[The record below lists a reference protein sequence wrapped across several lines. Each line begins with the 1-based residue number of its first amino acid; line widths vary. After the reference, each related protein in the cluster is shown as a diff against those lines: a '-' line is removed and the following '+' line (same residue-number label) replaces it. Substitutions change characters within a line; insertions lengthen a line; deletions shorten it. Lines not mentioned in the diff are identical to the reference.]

1 MAFMKRVRLDDEL
14 ISQGICADRAD
25 ALRTLMAGLVSS
37 GGERLTSPGLK
48 VTPGLPLHVKGRIPY
63 VGRGGLKLEGALDA
77 FDIDPTGLAC
87 LDVGCST
94 GGFTDCLL
102 KRGAATVV
110 SVDVGRAQFDW
121 SLRQDDR
128 VTLHERTNVTQLPE
142 LGYESAIDLAVC
154 DVSFTSI
161 ANIIDAVLACL
172 TLSGSFCTLV
182 KPQFEAPA
190 ALVGEGGIVTDPA
203 VRVDALVAVIEL
215 FAAKGLFPVDV
226 GRAQF
231 DWSLRQDD
239 RVTLHERTNVTQLP
253 ELGYE
258 SAIDLAVCDV
268 SFTSIANIIDA
279 VLACLTPMGSFCT
292 LVKPQFEAPAALV
305 GEGGIVTDPAV
316 RVDTLVAVIELFAA
330 KGLFPVDVCVS
341 PIHGAKG
348 NVEFFLYGT
357 RFAPGERSNDELQAQ
372 VSALSEKAATL

>member
-77 FDIDPTGLAC
+77 FGIDPSGLAC

-110 SVDVGRAQFDW
+110 SVDV
-121 SLRQDDR
+121 
-128 VTLHERTNVTQLPE
+128 
-142 LGYESAIDLAVC
+142 
-154 DVSFTSI
+154 
-161 ANIIDAVLACL
+161 
-172 TLSGSFCTLV
+172 
-182 KPQFEAPA
+182 
-190 ALVGEGGIVTDPA
+190 
-203 VRVDALVAVIEL
+203 
-215 FAAKGLFPVDV
+215 
-226 GRAQF
+226 
-231 DWSLRQDD
+231 
-239 RVTLHERTNVTQLP
+239 
-253 ELGYE
+253 
-258 SAIDLAVCDV
+258 
-268 SFTSIANIIDA
+268 
-279 VLACLTPMGSFCT
+279 
-292 LVKPQFEAPAALV
+292 
-305 GEGGIVTDPAV
+305 
-316 RVDTLVAVIELFAA
+316 
-330 KGLFPVDVCVS
+330 CVS

-357 RFAPGERSNDELQAQ
+357 RFAPGERSQDELQSQ
-372 VSALSEKAATL
+372 VSVLSEKAATL